1 MHFNK
6 PLLTD
11 YLKTQLGFDG
21 FVVGDYYADYNG
33 TLVTKDAIAAGLDV
47 PMHVSDPVGT
57 EAQVLGVYNADATG
71 QARVIDGVKRVL
83 RTKLRMGLF
92 DRDNKADPKVTA
104 LIGCQLHRD
113 IARECVRKSLV
124 LLKNANSVLPIAKT
138 KKVHLVGDF
147 ADNIGLQCG
156 GWTISWQG
164 SAGAITTGTTVKQGF
179 AKLTKGTVTS
189 SVDAAGIPSDA
200 DVVIVCVGEKP
211 YAEGDG
217 DNGSLALSGGTI
229 YNGTNYTNLISA
241 CKAKGKP
248 LVCLLFSGRPMIITS
263 EIQQCDAFVVAWLP
277 GTEGD
282 GIAEV
287 LYGDYD
293 FRGKLPH
300 TWPASYAQEPINMGT
315 LGDATGAGGTPLF
328 IYDYGLN
335 LAGSRLP
342 AGFYSTVP

>member
-1 MHFNK
+1 M
-6 PLLTD
+6 
-11 YLKTQLGFDG
+11 
-21 FVVGDYYADYNG
+21 
-33 TLVTKDAIAAGLDV
+33 AGLDV
-47 PMHVSDPVGT
+47 PMHVGDPVGNET
-57 EAQVLGVYNADATG
+57 TTLALYNTDATSA
-71 QARVIDGVKRVL
+71 ARVTDAAKRVI
-83 RTKLRMGLF
+83 RTKVKMGLF
-92 DRDNKADPKVTA
+92 DRNNSADPNVTA
-104 LIGCQLHRD
+104 LIGSQLHRD
-113 IARECVRKSLV
+113 LARECVRKSLV

-164 SAGAITTGTTVKQGF
+164 SAGAITTGTTIRQGF
-179 AKLTKGTVTS
+179 AKLTQGTVTYS
-189 SVDAAGIPSDA
+189 ADATGIPADA

-217 DNGSLALSGGTI
+217 DNGSLSLSSNTI
-229 YNGTNYTNLISA
+229 YGGKNYTQLISD

-263 EIQQCDAFVVAWLP
+263 EIQQCDAFVACWLP

-287 LYGDYD
+287 LYGNYD

-300 TWPASYAQEPINMGT
+300 TWPSSYGQEPINTGT
-315 LGDATGAGGTPLF
+315 LGDPVGSGGTPLF
-328 IYDYGLN
+328 AFDYGLN
-335 LAGSRLP
+335 LAGQPLP
-342 AGFYSTVP
+342 AGFYSTIP